1 MEDRFAALD
10 GVVDAVS
17 GYMGGHQDNPT
28 YEQVCSGDTGHAEAV
43 ELLYDSLQ
51 VSYRELVELFFTLHD
66 PTTPDQQGPN
76 VGSQYRSVVFC
87 NDADEVEQV
96 EQEIQRLQQNQTF
109 GGSSF
114 CTQVITPP
122 PTFWRAEEHH
132 QDYYQKHRGFCSR

>member
-43 ELLYDSLQ
+43 ELLYDPLQ
-51 VSYRELVELFFTLHD
+51 VSYRELVELFFPLHD

-96 EQEIQRLQQNQTF
+96 EQEMQRMKEENAF
-109 GGSSF
+109 DGRGF
-114 CTQVITPP
+114 CTQVITTP

-132 QDYYQKHRGFCSR
+132 QDYYQKHRGFCSS

>member
-28 YEQVCSGDTGHAEAV
+28 YEQVCSGETGHAEAV
-43 ELLYDSLQ
+43 ELLYDPRQLA
-51 VSYRELVELFFTLHD
+51 YRDLVQMFFALHD

-76 VGSQYRSVVFC
+76 VGSQYRSVIFC
-87 NDADEVEQV
+87 KDADEAEQV
-96 EQEIQRLQQNQTF
+96 EQEMQRMKEENAF
-109 GGSSF
+109 DGRDF
-114 CTQVITPP
+114 CTQVITSA

-132 QDYYQKHRGFCSR
+132 QDYYQKHRGFCSS

>member
-28 YEQVCSGDTGHAEAV
+28 YEQVCSGETGHAEAV
-43 ELLYDSLQ
+43 ELLYDPRQLA
-51 VSYRELVELFFTLHD
+51 YRDLVQMFFALHD

-76 VGSQYRSVVFC
+76 VGSQYRSVIFC
-87 NDADEVEQV
+87 SDADEAEQV
-96 EQEIQRLQQNQTF
+96 EQEMQKMKEENAFDGRD
-109 GGSSF
+109 F
-114 CTQVITPP
+114 CTQIITPA